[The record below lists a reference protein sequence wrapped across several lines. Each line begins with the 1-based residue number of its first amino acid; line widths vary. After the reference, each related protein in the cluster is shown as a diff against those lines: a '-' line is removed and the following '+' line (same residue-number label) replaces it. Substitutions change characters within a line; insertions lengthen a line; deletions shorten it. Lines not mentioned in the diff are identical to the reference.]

1 MKWVSNHFRGY
12 PGRARHSV
20 RAAGCEVEPRRARS
34 DAPCHCHR
42 FLDIQRLRWRN
53 CFRGVVTAVALIV
66 GFARA
71 GGAEVRP
78 QIQHVEFGP
87 SIFSDGQ
94 QRAGVRFQD
103 GAQAIAVPGG
113 ALWLF
118 GDTFT
123 TTGMVGTTIAFLPA
137 TKTNLPPAL
146 EYFVNPKGVVENP
159 LALFPEESAA
169 TNRMWPLGGVAVGAR
184 IYLFYSMIEQTP
196 GPGPWNFR
204 STGGGLA
211 VADKPLQHF
220 TRLRPNGAWKFPME
234 PIQVLREGEYLY
246 LYEISSQ
253 PKGLVI
259 ARVPSAQIENPAA
272 YEFYTGRH
280 WSAQRTNAK
289 VILREAYG
297 QVSVVSQPDRRSYL
311 MATSSDFFHPLEIQ
325 LREAEH
331 PEGPWSAPVRVA
343 VPELPG
349 KKTKLV
355 YGAYLHPELS
365 DMKAQRLV
373 ATFCR
378 ILAGEWEFT
387 NPEWVTITLVR

>member
-1 MKWVSNHFRGY
+1 MKRVNNSSSGDT
-12 PGRARHSV
+12 GRARHSV
-20 RAAGCEVEPRRARS
+20 RAVRREVEPRRARS
-34 DAPCHCHR
+34 AASYQRRR
-42 FLDIQRLRWRN
+42 FLGI
-53 CFRGVVTAVALIV
+53 FSAVALSA
-66 GFARA
+66 GFFA
-71 GGAEVRP
+71 GHCAEVSLR
-78 QIQHVEFGP
+78 IEHAEFGP
-87 SIFSDGQ
+87 SIFSESQ
-94 QRAGVRFQD
+94 PRAGVRFQD

-146 EYFVNPKGVVENP
+146 EYFVNPNGVAENP
-159 LALFPEESAA
+159 LVLFPEESAA
-169 TNRMWPLGGVAVGAR
+169 TNRMWPLGGATVGER

-220 TRLRPNGAWKFPME
+220 TRLRPKGAWKFPVE
-234 PIQVLREGEYLY
+234 PIQVLQDGDFLY

-253 PKGLVI
+253 PKGLVL
-259 ARVPSAQIENPAA
+259 ARVLSAQIESPAA
-272 YEFYTGRH
+272 YEFFTGRN
-280 WSAQRTNAK
+280 WSPQRTNAT

-297 QVSVVSQPDRRSYL
+297 QVSVNWNADLHAWL
-311 MATSSDFFHPLEIQ
+311 MATSSDFFHPREIQ
-325 LREAEH
+325 LRAAER

-365 DMKAQRLV
+365 DLKARRLV

-378 ILAGEWEFT
+378 ILSGEWDFT
-387 NPEWVTITLVR
+387 NPEWVTITLKP

>member
-1 MKWVSNHFRGY
+1 M
-12 PGRARHSV
+12 ARREEAEMISPLKKNT
-20 RAAGCEVEPRRARS
+20 ATGARS
-34 DAPCHCHR
+34 IAPQELPPTRAEQCSA
-42 FLDIQRLRWRN
+42 LRSKDTYAKTLKGLKLTLA
-53 CFRGVVTAVALIV
+53 FTALSVGVTLGV
-66 GFARA
+66 GATVPLR
-71 GGAEVRP
+71 V
-78 QIQHVEFGP
+78 QHVEFGP
-87 SIFSDGQ
+87 SIFSASQ

-123 TTGMVGTTIAFLPA
+123 TPGMVGTTIAFLPA

-146 EYFVNPKGVVENP
+146 EYFVNPTGVVENP
-159 LALFPEESAA
+159 LALFPGESAA
-169 TNRMWPLGGVAVGAR
+169 TNRMWPLGGVTVGER

-204 STGGGLA
+204 SVGGGLA
-211 VADKPLQHF
+211 AADKPLQHF
-220 TRLRPNGAWKFPME
+220 TRLRPGGMWKFPME
-234 PIQVLREGEYLY
+234 PIQVLREGEFLY
-246 LYEISSQ
+246 LYEISTK

-272 YEFYTGRH
+272 YEFYTGQH
-280 WSAQRTNAK
+280 WSSQRTNAA

-297 QVSVVSQPDRRSYL
+297 QVSVVWQPEQRRYL
-311 MATSSDFFHPLEIQ
+311 MATSSDFFHPLEMQ

-331 PEGPWSAPVRVA
+331 PEGPWSAPVRLA
-343 VPELPG
+343 VPELPS

-365 DMKAQRLV
+365 DVKAGHMV

-378 ILAGEWEFT
+378 ILSGEWEFT
-387 NPEWVTITLVR
+387 NPEWVTITLAR